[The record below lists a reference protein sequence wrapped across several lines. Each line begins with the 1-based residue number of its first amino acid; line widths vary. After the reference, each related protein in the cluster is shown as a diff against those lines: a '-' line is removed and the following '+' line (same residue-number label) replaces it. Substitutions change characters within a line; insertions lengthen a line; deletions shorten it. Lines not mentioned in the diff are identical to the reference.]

1 MIGVAKY
8 RAVLSVAVLSLFTT
22 PSIHAATTFLYTGN
36 SFTTSS
42 SGLAGRSIG
51 ASVTFEDAVMTA
63 GFTGDLYGDSVAAWS
78 IQIVQ
83 MPSSLLNNGNSVNGQ
98 WPLWFHFENGAITD
112 WQLLATPAT
121 ASALQLFTTNDSS
134 HLQLCPTCDYYHGP
148 TTGDYALVSNQPG
161 TWIVAQVPEPET
173 YMMLLAG
180 LGLVFLARRFNVR
193 KSGGSGRSW
202 SIGTA

>member
-1 MIGVAKY
+1 MTSLGKYWGVPIF
-8 RAVLSVAVLSLFTT
+8 VLLMVLAT
-22 PSIHAATTFLYTGN
+22 PAANAATTFHYAGN
-36 SFTTSS
+36 PFTTSP
-42 SGLAGRSIG
+42 SGLVGASID
-51 ASVTFEDAVMTA
+51 ASVTFQDAVLPT
-63 GFTGDLYGDSVAAWS
+63 GFSGDLYGDSVAAWS

-98 WPLWFHFENGAITD
+98 WPLWFHFENGAITG

-134 HLQLCPTCDYYHGP
+134 HLQLCSTCDYYHGP
-148 TTGDYALVSNQPG
+148 TTGDYALISNQPG
-161 TWIVAQVPEPET
+161 AWTVAQVPEPET